1 MGCKTLQPIFLSI
14 ITLVPL
20 YDFHNKNSIILS
32 KMRIENILVPIYNK
46 AIIKQNKE
54 TQEKTK
60 QHGTQKENTFYME
73 EKRLWQQEK
82 QMFMKW

>member
-1 MGCKTLQPIFLSI
+1 MYKIHKLNLEI
-14 ITLVPL
+14 L
-20 YDFHNKNSIILS
+20 Y
-32 KMRIENILVPIYNK
+32 KMIYNK

>member
-1 MGCKTLQPIFLSI
+1 M
-14 ITLVPL
+14 
-20 YDFHNKNSIILS
+20 
-32 KMRIENILVPIYNK
+32 IYNK